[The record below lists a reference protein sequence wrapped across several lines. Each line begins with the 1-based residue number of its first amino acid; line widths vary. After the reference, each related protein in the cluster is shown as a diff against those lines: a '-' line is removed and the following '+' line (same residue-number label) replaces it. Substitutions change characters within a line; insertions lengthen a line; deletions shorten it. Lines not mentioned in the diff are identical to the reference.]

1 MYCSHRGEIEIESHC
16 ATTTAFREYLWQSSP
31 WTMDCS
37 SGELNETESCR
48 AIYNCTLRVS
58 VTGPTTGLSNPCI
71 DTQHLLCL
79 VVYCSRGGEMEAES
93 HRATYNCTLRVSAT
107 VLATVSVQSYDN
119 GLLTWCI
126 KMRQSLVVQ
135 FTTALWEFC
144 DWPNYWSVQSLSWY
158 PTSSVS
164 CHVLLMWRRND
175 GGRVSSCNLG
185 LHIESVCNSP
195 CHGSCSILWQWIAH
209 VVNWMRQ
216 WLPHFNWFKAVG
228 WWWCN

>member
-107 VLATVSVQSYDN
+107 VLATAVVQSYDN
-119 GLLTWCI
+119 GLLTWWIEWDSDCLI
-126 KMRQSLVVQ
+126 SIDLRQWV
-135 FTTALWEFC
+135 
-144 DWPNYWSVQSLSWY
+144 
-158 PTSSVS
+158 
-164 CHVLLMWRRND
+164 D
-175 GGRVSSCNLG
+175 GGVIRKYTSGLTVTVVMIPVKFVMIVDTFYIYCVALSQIPCLLHRLVCMSCK
-185 LHIESVCNSP
+185 
-195 CHGSCSILWQWIAH
+195 CSQSWSLC
-209 VVNWMRQ
+209 R
-216 WLPHFNWFKAVG
+216 WFKDMHRCRLDSV
-228 WWWCN
+228 